1 MRYPYKMVLMSLPD
15 GDWERRIGR
24 FLRLRDLHVLSV
36 VVQLGSMAKAASY
49 LSVTQPAIS
58 QAIVDLE
65 HAVGVRLLDRGPR
78 GVQPTTYGEIL
89 LKRATEAFDALQ
101 QGMRDIR
108 YLQDPGLG
116 EVRVGADMS
125 YIAGGFLSTI
135 IERVAS
141 RHPRLTVHV
150 VETTTGRAAPEFREL
165 RERNVDLMLG
175 RLSSPMAAEDL
186 EIEPLFDDL
195 IVVAASAH
203 SAWARRERIDLAELA
218 NEPWILAP
226 PNNTARDLLE
236 GAFRTAGI
244 EPPEPRV
251 TTYSMQL
258 RLQLLAT
265 GRYLSLL
272 TDATVRHSAERWS
285 VKALPVRL
293 GPRLPVV
300 AVTLKNRSLTPSA
313 QLFLEEVRAATKSDR
328 PEGSEA
334 ARLSPLH

>member
-1 MRYPYKMVLMSLPD
+1 MSLPD

-36 VVQLGSMAKAASY
+36 VVQLGSMAKAALY

-108 YLQDPGLG
+108 YLKDPGLG

-125 YIAGGFLSTI
+125 FIAGGFLFSI
-135 IERVAS
+135 IEQVAT
-141 RHPRLTVHV
+141 RHPRVTMHI
-150 VETTTGRAAPEFREL
+150 VETTTARAAPEFREL

-175 RLSSPMAAEDL
+175 RLPGPLTAEDL
-186 EIEPLFDDL
+186 EIEPLFDEL

-203 SAWARRERIDLAELA
+203 SAWARRERIDL
-218 NEPWILAP
+218 
-226 PNNTARDLLE
+226 
-236 GAFRTAGI
+236 
-244 EPPEPRV
+244 
-251 TTYSMQL
+251 
-258 RLQLLAT
+258 
-265 GRYLSLL
+265 
-272 TDATVRHSAERWS
+272 
-285 VKALPVRL
+285 
-293 GPRLPVV
+293 
-300 AVTLKNRSLTPSA
+300 
-313 QLFLEEVRAATKSDR
+313 
-328 PEGSEA
+328 
-334 ARLSPLH
+334 